1 MDTYKFDE
9 LTRALATGRP
19 RREALKQA
27 LTVLG
32 LVGAGATLSL
42 AGAPEAAAQTAAK
55 TQFRAAAKGCPDE
68 TVQCGPPAADGSV
81 LCCKEGTVCD
91 AAVAIT
97 FACI

>member
-1 MDTYKFDE
+1 MVTYTFDE
-9 LTRALATGRP
+9 LAKALATGTP

-32 LVGAGATLSL
+32 LVGSGATLSL
-42 AGAPEAAAQTAAK
+42 AGAPVAAAQSAAK
-55 TQFRAAAKGCPDE
+55 SQLRAAAKGCPDDR
-68 TVQCGPPAADGSV
+68 VQCGPAAADGSV

-97 FACI
+97 FACV